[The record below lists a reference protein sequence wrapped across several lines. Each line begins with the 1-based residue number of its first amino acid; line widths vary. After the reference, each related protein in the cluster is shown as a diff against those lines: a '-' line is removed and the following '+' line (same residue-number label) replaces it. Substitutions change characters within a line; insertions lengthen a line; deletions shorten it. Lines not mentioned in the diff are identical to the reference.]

1 MGIIDKD
8 GAMYLATGV
17 DTTGLL
23 EGKREVLEI
32 LASLMRETASVD
44 VFSGVELAAATAFTY
59 AAAGTHELSRAFEYN
74 MGLVAELSPLIA
86 ASFEDYE
93 ERVIGI
99 TRTIPVAAD
108 DCAAALH
115 DIVTAGYDG
124 SEAMNVLALVAREA
138 VVATTGVVEAFARM
152 LESGQ
157 DLSAWKAGFSDVDFS
172 ESVSG
177 MEAQVQLLQ
186 NNIFAVTRKMGDQ
199 VTRQVASVATRLGD
213 ALSDGRVEKSFRSLE
228 TLITLASGA
237 LADYRKE
244 TEKTTRGITAKGA
257 ALEIANG
264 IRQAYHELVEDGMVQ
279 REAELQQQ
287 ETYRANLVQNQA
299 LEAGES
305 TLKEALVTKS
315 LALGDVIAREDAAYR
330 RKLTDMQ
337 EELAMNERV
346 LASAEILLQKK
357 KEAFESANQGDDVAK
372 MELANTE
379 LLSAAEQKEAAAME
393 VANMERK
400 VKGTRIRLNTLE
412 RRGETA
418 AIATSVT
425 ATNAESLAN
434 AGNTTTTGILTRAKQ
449 RLTLVMRSLSASIAA
464 NPLGMLL
471 SVVSLAITAFSMF
484 GKKTEDSA
492 SALDKLNEALDKQ
505 KERVNSLVNTLYDEN
520 EAEQKRVAALLELR
534 KLYPEVW
541 DKVDLTNL
549 KEQKRIELIKQG
561 NEVLEERKEKELEVA
576 VAASKTRIVEMEK
589 KGFMMTVT
597 TPENEMLYVKDT
609 VAVNTYENEKKKLKE
624 YEEELKNIRNLKA
637 AVARE
642 SMTKE
647 EKLAEYNRE
656 LETLSGKLK
665 TVRDRIVE
673 IKTKI
678 QNAGNPF
685 TSVLDQVRLTGLEQQ
700 EKELQGQTDETT
712 RKKKTLNKP
721 TAMTEEER
729 KKRQESEKSI
739 QETVDALALKYAR
752 EGKKKEIAGMNEGHL
767 KLIAEIRE
775 EYADRGRVIEQ
786 EEKKLQEKYDD
797 LKEEMPDDMKQMFAK
812 QKQLNKEEEEKRVRE
827 VEEQNKA
834 EVSRRFRSMKEK
846 ATSSN
851 VSTEEDR
858 NRQQVKDKY
867 EGERAWLKNQTEN
880 RMTEE
885 EAKDYNDNINL
896 AEQKE
901 QHARLLSELNDFNQK
916 RETIIAEWEAKKE
929 TAEAVI
935 ESMPE
940 LGDDNLI
947 ARLEEERQKALGAL
961 GTEELLQSEAWTGL
975 FDHLDELTISQIDKL
990 IGDVQAKMG
999 EIQETLGVDNAK
1011 ISPVDMKVI
1020 TGKLGEAKQQ
1030 IATLNPFRA
1039 LGDSMKEIF
1048 GKGADEA
1055 GDASEEVGEKWKKLG
1070 KATAGCFDFVNDA
1083 VGSCSVL
1090 SDVLGESGQQTMGMI
1105 QGVATAGIAM
1115 ASAIKGVEKGSVIL
1129 AVISAALMAV
1139 NALSTL
1145 FNGDKKQE
1153 KKIKRLQGQI
1163 DDLERSYNRLGTTI
1177 DNTYSEEVYGMMDE
1191 QNEKLREQQE
1201 LIKQQIEAED
1211 KKKKTDKGKIKDWEN
1226 EIEDINEK
1234 IEENKRKQIEM
1245 LAGTDVQSAIDTFAD
1260 ALTEA
1265 YAKGEDGATA
1275 LGATTKKVMANAVKE
1290 ALKKKFLGD
1299 SINEAVN
1306 YLGNAMS
1313 DGVLSAEEQAKFEQ
1327 MVQAGGENFTKAMGA
1342 YQNLLK
1348 EADGTLAEGVTGQLQ
1363 AAMTEGTAS
1372 QLVGLWNTTA
1382 SDVRAIRDWLLTG
1395 TVTVPESPFNMTQMI
1410 ELQNEIAV
1418 NTRVTAQSTT
1428 ATMHELRDGLGRMDQ
1443 RLEAI
1448 DRNTRGY
1455 AGRGR

>member
-1 MGIIDKD
+1 M
-8 GAMYLATGV
+8 
-17 DTTGLL
+17 
-23 EGKREVLEI
+23 
-32 LASLMRETASVD
+32 
-44 VFSGVELAAATAFTY
+44 
-59 AAAGTHELSRAFEYN
+59 
-74 MGLVAELSPLIA
+74 
-86 ASFEDYE
+86 
-93 ERVIGI
+93 
-99 TRTIPVAAD
+99 
-108 DCAAALH
+108 
-115 DIVTAGYDG
+115 
-124 SEAMNVLALVAREA
+124 LALVAREA

-330 RKLTDMQ
+330 RKLTDMRELLASQQ

-642 SMTKE
+642 TF
-647 EKLAEYNRE
+647 
-656 LETLSGKLK
+656 
-665 TVRDRIVE
+665 
-673 IKTKI
+673 
-678 QNAGNPF
+678 P
-685 TSVLDQVRLTGLEQQ
+685 
-700 EKELQGQTDETT
+700 
-712 RKKKTLNKP
+712 
-721 TAMTEEER
+721 
-729 KKRQESEKSI
+729 
-739 QETVDALALKYAR
+739 
-752 EGKKKEIAGMNEGHL
+752 
-767 KLIAEIRE
+767 
-775 EYADRGRVIEQ
+775 VI
-786 EEKKLQEKYDD
+786 
-797 LKEEMPDDMKQMFAK
+797 
-812 QKQLNKEEEEKRVRE
+812 
-827 VEEQNKA
+827 
-834 EVSRRFRSMKEK
+834 
-846 ATSSN
+846 
-851 VSTEEDR
+851 
-858 NRQQVKDKY
+858 
-867 EGERAWLKNQTEN
+867 
-880 RMTEE
+880 
-885 EAKDYNDNINL
+885 
-896 AEQKE
+896 
-901 QHARLLSELNDFNQK
+901 DF
-916 RETIIAEWEAKKE
+916 
-929 TAEAVI
+929 
-935 ESMPE
+935 
-940 LGDDNLI
+940 
-947 ARLEEERQKALGAL
+947 
-961 GTEELLQSEAWTGL
+961 
-975 FDHLDELTISQIDKL
+975 
-990 IGDVQAKMG
+990 
-999 EIQETLGVDNAK
+999 
-1011 ISPVDMKVI
+1011 
-1020 TGKLGEAKQQ
+1020 
-1030 IATLNPFRA
+1030 
-1039 LGDSMKEIF
+1039 
-1048 GKGADEA
+1048 
-1055 GDASEEVGEKWKKLG
+1055 
-1070 KATAGCFDFVNDA
+1070 
-1083 VGSCSVL
+1083 
-1090 SDVLGESGQQTMGMI
+1090 
-1105 QGVATAGIAM
+1105 
-1115 ASAIKGVEKGSVIL
+1115 
-1129 AVISAALMAV
+1129 
-1139 NALSTL
+1139 
-1145 FNGDKKQE
+1145 
-1153 KKIKRLQGQI
+1153 
-1163 DDLERSYNRLGTTI
+1163 
-1177 DNTYSEEVYGMMDE
+1177 
-1191 QNEKLREQQE
+1191 
-1201 LIKQQIEAED
+1201 
-1211 KKKKTDKGKIKDWEN
+1211 
-1226 EIEDINEK
+1226 
-1234 IEENKRKQIEM
+1234 
-1245 LAGTDVQSAIDTFAD
+1245 
-1260 ALTEA
+1260 
-1265 YAKGEDGATA
+1265 
-1275 LGATTKKVMANAVKE
+1275 
-1290 ALKKKFLGD
+1290 
-1299 SINEAVN
+1299 
-1306 YLGNAMS
+1306 
-1313 DGVLSAEEQAKFEQ
+1313 
-1327 MVQAGGENFTKAMGA
+1327 
-1342 YQNLLK
+1342 
-1348 EADGTLAEGVTGQLQ
+1348 
-1363 AAMTEGTAS
+1363 
-1372 QLVGLWNTTA
+1372 
-1382 SDVRAIRDWLLTG
+1382 
-1395 TVTVPESPFNMTQMI
+1395 
-1410 ELQNEIAV
+1410 
-1418 NTRVTAQSTT
+1418 
-1428 ATMHELRDGLGRMDQ
+1428 
-1443 RLEAI
+1443 
-1448 DRNTRGY
+1448 
-1455 AGRGR
+1455 

>member
-330 RKLTDMQ
+330 RKLTDMR
-337 EELAMNERV
+337 ELLAMNERV

-434 AGNTTTTGILTRAKQ
+434 AGNATTTGILTRAKQ

-700 EKELQGQTDETT
+700 KKELQGQTDETT

-947 ARLEEERQKALGAL
+947 ARLEE
-961 GTEELLQSEAWTGL
+961 
-975 FDHLDELTISQIDKL
+975 
-990 IGDVQAKMG
+990 
-999 EIQETLGVDNAK
+999 
-1011 ISPVDMKVI
+1011 
-1020 TGKLGEAKQQ
+1020 
-1030 IATLNPFRA
+1030 
-1039 LGDSMKEIF
+1039 
-1048 GKGADEA
+1048 
-1055 GDASEEVGEKWKKLG
+1055 
-1070 KATAGCFDFVNDA
+1070 
-1083 VGSCSVL
+1083 
-1090 SDVLGESGQQTMGMI
+1090 
-1105 QGVATAGIAM
+1105 
-1115 ASAIKGVEKGSVIL
+1115 
-1129 AVISAALMAV
+1129 
-1139 NALSTL
+1139 
-1145 FNGDKKQE
+1145 
-1153 KKIKRLQGQI
+1153 
-1163 DDLERSYNRLGTTI
+1163 
-1177 DNTYSEEVYGMMDE
+1177 
-1191 QNEKLREQQE
+1191 
-1201 LIKQQIEAED
+1201 
-1211 KKKKTDKGKIKDWEN
+1211 
-1226 EIEDINEK
+1226 
-1234 IEENKRKQIEM
+1234 
-1245 LAGTDVQSAIDTFAD
+1245 
-1260 ALTEA
+1260 
-1265 YAKGEDGATA
+1265 
-1275 LGATTKKVMANAVKE
+1275 
-1290 ALKKKFLGD
+1290 
-1299 SINEAVN
+1299 
-1306 YLGNAMS
+1306 
-1313 DGVLSAEEQAKFEQ
+1313 
-1327 MVQAGGENFTKAMGA
+1327 
-1342 YQNLLK
+1342 
-1348 EADGTLAEGVTGQLQ
+1348 
-1363 AAMTEGTAS
+1363 
-1372 QLVGLWNTTA
+1372 
-1382 SDVRAIRDWLLTG
+1382 
-1395 TVTVPESPFNMTQMI
+1395 
-1410 ELQNEIAV
+1410 
-1418 NTRVTAQSTT
+1418 
-1428 ATMHELRDGLGRMDQ
+1428 
-1443 RLEAI
+1443 
-1448 DRNTRGY
+1448 
-1455 AGRGR
+1455 

>member
-330 RKLTDMQ
+330 RKLTDMR
-337 EELAMNERV
+337 EL